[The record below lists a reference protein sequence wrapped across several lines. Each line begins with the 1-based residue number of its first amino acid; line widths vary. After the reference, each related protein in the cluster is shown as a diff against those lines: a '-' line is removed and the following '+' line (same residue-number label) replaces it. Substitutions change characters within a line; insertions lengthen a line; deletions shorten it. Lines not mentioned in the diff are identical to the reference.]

1 MSSFLKEL
9 KNPKT
14 GKTQVAYCI
23 DDFYSSHI
31 YGYGFRKD
39 GKDANWDIEEKM
51 NFKTDC
57 DFYKQEELN
66 K

>member
-1 MSSFLKEL
+1 MSSYIEMK

-14 GKTQVAYCI
+14 GLPTKCLCI
-23 DDFYSSHI
+23 DDYYGSHI

-39 GKDANWDIEEKM
+39 GKNADWETKFE
-51 NFKTDC
+51 DC
-57 DFYKQEELN
+57 DFYKQEELI